1 MTGDKIQNVKST
13 KNWKKEDALARGF
26 KFQEDAF
33 TCNEHY
39 MYILR
44 SQISLQEPWPSYH
57 FLAIC

>member
-33 TCNEHY
+33 TCNEHG
-39 MYILR
+39 
-44 SQISLQEPWPSYH
+44 SQIPLQEPWPSYH